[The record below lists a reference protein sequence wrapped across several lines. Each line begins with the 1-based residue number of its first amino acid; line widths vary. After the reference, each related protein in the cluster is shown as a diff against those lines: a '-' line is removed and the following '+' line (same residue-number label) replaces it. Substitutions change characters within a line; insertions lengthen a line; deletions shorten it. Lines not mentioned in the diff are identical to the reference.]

1 MTQDV
6 RDVVREGA
14 MSRFQVIA
22 VTVCMAINA
31 LDGFDVLSIAF
42 TGPRIAKE
50 WMLAPTELGL
60 LFSAGLAGMMLGAL
74 LLSPLADLIGRRFL
88 VLLGLIVITAGM
100 ALSGLARGLEELAI
114 LRVFT
119 GLGIGSLLSSINTI
133 VMEYA
138 SRRRKDF
145 AVAFM
150 SVGYP
155 IGATIGGTIA
165 VFLIADF
172 GWRSVFFFGAS
183 LSAALIP
190 IVLVTLP
197 ESLDFLLVKRR
208 SNALAQVNALLQRM
222 GRAELTELPP
232 PNSAQTGTRGA
243 LAGFD
248 KAFFW
253 RTLPIC
259 TAYFLTMLP
268 FYFMLNWTP
277 KVLVDEGLS
286 LSTGISGAVIMNG
299 AGVIGGLLFGA
310 VASRLGLRTLTSVFM
325 VLFFGS
331 IAGFG
336 AAGTTLP
343 LLWALAAAV
352 GFFMIGVISGLYA
365 VIGAMYPVRVR
376 NTGTGLALGIGRLGA
391 VAGPYLG
398 GVLIAAGWSRPV
410 YCAVLAAPLL
420 IAALVIR
427 RVPLLDGK
435 TEAPAPGS
443 G

>member
-114 LRVFT
+114 LRLFT

-197 ESLDFLLVKRR
+197 ESLDFLLAERR
-208 SNALAQVNALLQRM
+208 SNALARVNALLQRM

-232 PNSAQTGTRGA
+232 PNSAQTEARGV

-248 KAFFW
+248 KAFFR
-253 RTLPIC
+253 RTLLIC

-299 AGVIGGLLFGA
+299 AGVFGGLLFGA
-310 VASRLGLRTLTSVFM
+310 VASWLGLRPLTSVFM

-343 LLWALAAAV
+343 LLLGLAAAV

-420 IAALVIR
+420 LAALVIR

-435 TEAPAPGS
+435 TEATAPG
-443 G
+443 

>member
-6 RDVVREGA
+6 RDVVREDA

-114 LRVFT
+114 LRLFT

-138 SRRRKDF
+138 SRRRKVF

-197 ESLDFLLVKRR
+197 ESLDFLLAKRR
-208 SNALAQVNALLQRM
+208 SNALARVNALLQRM

-232 PNSAQTGTRGA
+232 PNSAQTEARGV

-253 RTLPIC
+253 RTLLIC

-299 AGVIGGLLFGA
+299 AGVFGGLLFGA
-310 VASRLGLRTLTSVFM
+310 VASRLGLRPLTSVFM

-343 LLWALAAAV
+343 LLLGLAAAV

-420 IAALVIR
+420 LAALVIR

-435 TEAPAPGS
+435 TEATAPG
-443 G
+443 

>member
-22 VTVCMAINA
+22 VTMCMAINA

-88 VLLGLIVITAGM
+88 VLLGLTVITAGM

-114 LRVFT
+114 LRLFT

-138 SRRRKDF
+138 SRKRKDF

-197 ESLDFLLVKRR
+197 KSLDFLLAKRR
-208 SNALAQVNALLQRM
+208 SNALARVNALLRRM
-222 GRAELTELPP
+222 RRAELTELPP
-232 PNSAQTGTRGA
+232 PNWAQTEARGV
-243 LAGFD
+243 LARFD

-253 RTLPIC
+253 RTLLIC

-299 AGVIGGLLFGA
+299 AGVVGGLLFGA
-310 VASRLGLRTLTSVFM
+310 LASRLGLRPLTSVFM

-343 LLWALAAAV
+343 LLLALGAAV

-420 IAALVIR
+420 LAALVIR

-435 TEAPAPGS
+435 TEAPAPG
-443 G
+443 

>member
-1 MTQDV
+1 MTQAV

-50 WMLAPTELGL
+50 WMLAPTQLGL

-88 VLLGLIVITAGM
+88 VLFGLIVITAGM

-114 LRVFT
+114 LRLFT

-197 ESLDFLLVKRR
+197 ESLDFLLAKRR
-208 SNALAQVNALLQRM
+208 SNALARVNALLQRM

-232 PNSAQTGTRGA
+232 PNSAQTEARGV

-253 RTLPIC
+253 RTLLIC

-299 AGVIGGLLFGA
+299 AGVFGGLLFGA
-310 VASRLGLRTLTSVFM
+310 VASRLGLRPLTSVFM

-343 LLWALAAAV
+343 LLLGLAAAV

-410 YCAVLAAPLL
+410 YCTVLAAPLL
-420 IAALVIR
+420 LAALVIR

-435 TEAPAPGS
+435 TEAPAPG
-443 G
+443 

>member
-50 WMLAPTELGL
+50 WMLAPTQLGL

-88 VLLGLIVITAGM
+88 VLFGLIVITAGM

-114 LRVFT
+114 LRLFT

-145 AVAFM
+145 AVACM

-197 ESLDFLLVKRR
+197 ESLDFLLAKRR
-208 SNALAQVNALLQRM
+208 SNALARVNALLQRM

-232 PNSAQTGTRGA
+232 PNSAQTEARGV

-253 RTLPIC
+253 RTLLIC

-299 AGVIGGLLFGA
+299 AGVFGGLLFGA
-310 VASRLGLRTLTSVFM
+310 VASRLGLRPLTSVFM

-343 LLWALAAAV
+343 LLLGLAAAV

-410 YCAVLAAPLL
+410 YCTVLAAPLL
-420 IAALVIR
+420 LAALVIR

-435 TEAPAPGS
+435 TEAPAPG
-443 G
+443 

>member
-6 RDVVREGA
+6 RDVVREDA

-50 WMLAPTELGL
+50 WMLAPTQLGL

-114 LRVFT
+114 LRLFT

-197 ESLDFLLVKRR
+197 ESLDFLLAKRR
-208 SNALAQVNALLQRM
+208 SNALARVNALLQRM

-232 PNSAQTGTRGA
+232 PNSAQTEARGV

-253 RTLPIC
+253 RTLLIC

-299 AGVIGGLLFGA
+299 AGVFGGLLFGA
-310 VASRLGLRTLTSVFM
+310 VASRLGLRPLTSVFM

-343 LLWALAAAV
+343 LLLGLAAAV

-410 YCAVLAAPLL
+410 YCTVLAAPLL
-420 IAALVIR
+420 LAALVIR

-435 TEAPAPGS
+435 TEAPAPG
-443 G
+443 

>member
-6 RDVVREGA
+6 RDVVRDGA

-50 WMLAPTELGL
+50 WMLAPTQLGL

-114 LRVFT
+114 LRLFT

-155 IGATIGGTIA
+155 IGGTIGGTIA

-197 ESLDFLLVKRR
+197 ESLDFLLAKRR
-208 SNALAQVNALLQRM
+208 SNALARVNALLQRM

-232 PNSAQTGTRGA
+232 PNSAQTEARGV

-253 RTLPIC
+253 RTLLIC

-299 AGVIGGLLFGA
+299 AGVFGGLLFGA
-310 VASRLGLRTLTSVFM
+310 VASRLGLRPLTSVFM

-343 LLWALAAAV
+343 LLLGLAAAV

-410 YCAVLAAPLL
+410 YCTVLAAPLL
-420 IAALVIR
+420 LAALVIR
-427 RVPLLDGK
+427 RVPLLDSK
-435 TEAPAPGS
+435 TEAPAPG
-443 G
+443 